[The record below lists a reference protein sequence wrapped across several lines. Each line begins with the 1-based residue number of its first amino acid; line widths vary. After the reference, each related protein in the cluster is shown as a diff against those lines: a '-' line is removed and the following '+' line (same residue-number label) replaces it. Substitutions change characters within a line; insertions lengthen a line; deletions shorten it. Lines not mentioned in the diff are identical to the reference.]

1 MADPFLSR
9 YQYPIFAAANG
20 VGSLG
25 SPLSTSADGKID
37 DQQRERDP
45 EGGVNP
51 VAVGS
56 DVGPSA
62 AEGMATDDQGDPE
75 SRSAGHRA
83 AASVTVMDITISAS
97 FLPHD
102 DPDAS
107 LAFYRDT
114 LGFEVRNDVG
124 YGEMRW
130 ITVGPVAQPGTSILL
145 APPAADPGITD
156 DERRTIAEMM
166 AKGTY
171 GWILLA
177 TKDLDDTFAQLQA
190 SGAEVVQEPT
200 EQPYGVR
207 DCAFRDPAGNLIR
220 IQELR

>member
-1 MADPFLSR
+1 MTA
-9 YQYPIFAAANG
+9 
-20 VGSLG
+20 
-25 SPLSTSADGKID
+25 
-37 DQQRERDP
+37 
-45 EGGVNP
+45 
-51 VAVGS
+51 
-56 DVGPSA
+56 
-62 AEGMATDDQGDPE
+62 
-75 SRSAGHRA
+75 
-83 AASVTVMDITISAS
+83 MDLTIHTS

-114 LGFEVRNDVG
+114 LGFEVRSDVG
-124 YGEMRW
+124 EGKMRW
-130 ITVGPVAQPGTSILL
+130 ITVGPADQPDTSILL

-177 TKDLDDTFAQLQA
+177 TKDLDGTFARLQA
-190 SGAEVVQEPT
+190 SAEVVQEPT

-207 DCAFRDPAGNLIR
+207 DCAVRDPAGNLVR